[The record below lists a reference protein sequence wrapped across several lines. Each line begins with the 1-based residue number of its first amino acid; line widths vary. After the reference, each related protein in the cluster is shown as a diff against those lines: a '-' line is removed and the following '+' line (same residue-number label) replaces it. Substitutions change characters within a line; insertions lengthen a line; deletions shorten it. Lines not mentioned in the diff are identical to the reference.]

1 MKNYPP
7 QGGIGFARLTIDDT
21 KLNDVR
27 VVLPTGY
34 DAIKICKG
42 ASILEA
48 RIERND

>member
-1 MKNYPP
+1 MLE
-7 QGGIGFARLTIDDT
+7 RLTIDDST
-21 KLNDVR
+21 PNDVR

-48 RIERND
+48 RIEKND